1 MNLFPAASVL
11 FLIDYDGAQLVR
23 DVLKQLLSA
32 LPSYR
37 RSHGKTVDWMRSHT
51 ETVWNAERLQQTTSP
66 SQDKNEGHEVIQYI
80 SLLSTYGSPTP
91 STE

>member
-1 MNLFPAASVL
+1 MTINLFTVAAVL

-51 ETVWNAERLQQTTSP
+51 ETVWNAKAPNTFHTQTTSP
-66 SQDKNEGHEVIQYI
+66 SQDTNEGHMK
-80 SLLSTYGSPTP
+80 
-91 STE
+91 